1 MEAEEQR
8 AEQSAAAFKDAED
21 ETPEEFAE
29 ELEADPAYNPQ
40 DEELKREKG
49 G

>member
-8 AEQSAAAFKDAED
+8 AEQSVAAFKDAED

-29 ELEADPAYNPQ
+29 ELEADLAYNPQ
-40 DEELKREKG
+40 DEEINREKG

>member
-1 MEAEEQR
+1 MEREEQQEP
-8 AEQSAAAFKDAED
+8 EQSEPE

-29 ELEADPAYNPQ
+29 SLESDPAYNPQ
-40 DEELKREKG
+40 DEDLQREKG